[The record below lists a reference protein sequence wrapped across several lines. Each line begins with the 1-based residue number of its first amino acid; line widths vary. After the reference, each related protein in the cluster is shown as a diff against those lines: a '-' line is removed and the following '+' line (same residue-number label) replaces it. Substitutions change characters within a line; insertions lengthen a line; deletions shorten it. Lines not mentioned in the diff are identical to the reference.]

1 MRKKVIAAV
10 AMMALAI
17 GVLVTNGAGAQ
28 PAHPPAATQASGPS
42 ALAPQNSSSSATAT
56 EGCELTDSEVQY
68 LESGPSSITK
78 AEVEKACAT
87 GWHLLTPASAGQSQG
102 GASGRSR

>member
-10 AMMALAI
+10 AMMALAV

-42 ALAPQNSSSSATAT
+42 ALAPQNSTAT

-78 AEVEKACAT
+78 AEVEEACAA
-87 GWHLLTPASAGQSQG
+87 GWHLLTPASAGESQG